1 MNMGGLERQLMSSFK
16 DMENKEKEQEQKQ
29 VVKSLTKE
37 QAEHDEKIKKSWAIK
52 FGPKFKK
59 NKKTKRKMAK
69 ASRRANR

>member
-16 DMENKEKEQEQKQ
+16 DMEAKEKEKEQKQ
-29 VVKSLTKE
+29 VAQSLTKE
-37 QAEHDEKIKKSWAIK
+37 QADHEEKIKKSWAGK
-52 FGPKFKK
+52 FGPKVRK